1 MHHAIRPFFPAIRTK
16 QTALA
21 LMLAACSGGTFAYSI
36 PAPGDR
42 ITNIASGDFQDASG
56 NVQVINSNPVEL
68 TITEVRALTL
78 VRDQQQNG
86 LIGGQ
91 ISYPHV
97 LTNSGNVRD
106 TYAFSL
112 SQQAGDD
119 FDLNGL
125 AVYAD
130 RNQDGIPDDNINLL
144 LGSTIT
150 LDAGESLAVVVSG
163 SIPSNRTNGNNAVF
177 DLTATSQ
184 TGVTPPS
191 ATVTDTTTVTT
202 GAVIAVTKSQSISTG
217 PSGTFITYT
226 LRYSNTGNSAGE
238 LQIDDTLVDAEAL
251 YVDGSGLFSNGSG
264 ALTDAN
270 DVEAAANS
278 ALTYQSTDTGPTHLI
293 AIRIPAI
300 PAQSTGSVSFRVQV
314 LSANDGTLDNTATY
328 RQYDGGSL
336 IKTST
341 SNTVTFVLQGGASV
355 VLNTSSASASNAGNP
370 ASAPD
375 NLITVASTDAG
386 EEVFFDNYVWNT
398 GSSADIFNLSTV
410 VSNLPS
416 CATVKLYA
424 ADGRTLLTDS
434 NGDGMIDSGPLGI
447 NANRHIRVGISSTQ
461 SCVSASAIQVDL
473 TARSVNDASASDPV
487 RNILGAITQANT
499 DLYNRDLS
507 GQQPQGIDNA
517 GAAFVT
523 KSTTPATAV
532 VFPLTVNNL
541 GSQSN
546 NYNLFV
552 DDDGTLDPS
561 NNNNDLPTGWQ
572 VKFFAAGQADCSVLG
587 AEITNSGNVTPN
599 GTVNYCAVV
608 TPPAGIAPTAV
619 PLWFAVRSPV
629 NGQSDVVKNQV
640 NITAIRQL
648 TLTPDNQGQVNL
660 GGTVVYSHVLTNVG
674 NITEGATVGDL
685 VASLDSSTANG
696 LIGTLYY
703 DANNNG
709 VLDAN
714 DPQVADIATLG
725 NTPTTGG
732 AIGLAAGE
740 SIRLLVKVEAPQG
753 ISEGASGLLTLTIQA
768 PTVISGQSL
777 ASLSNTDL
785 TTVASSQLRLQK
797 EQALDADCV
806 GGPEGQYALN
816 PIQIKPNQCVFYHIT
831 AMNEGSEPVNNVVI
845 ADMVPAFTT
854 LSVPTAPSVT
864 QGSIDGSSATT
875 DGATGPLKAN
885 VGTLAAG
892 ASATLQFKVRVQP

>member
-21 LMLAACSGGTFAYSI
+21 LMLAACSSGAFAYSI

-42 ITNIASGDFQDASG
+42 ITNIASGDFQDAYG

-68 TITEVRALTL
+68 TITEVRALSL

-106 TYAFSL
+106 TYLFSITQK
-112 SQQAGDD
+112 SSDD

-130 RNQDGIPDDNINLL
+130 RNQDGIPDDNLNLL
-144 LGSTIT
+144 QGNTIT
-150 LDAGESLAVVVSG
+150 LDAGQSLAVVVSG
-163 SIPSNRTNGNNAVF
+163 SIPNNRSNGNSALF

-184 TGVTPPS
+184 TGITPPS

-202 GAVIAVTKSQSISTG
+202 GAVIAVTKSQSVSTG

-226 LRYSNTGNSAGE
+226 LRYNNTGNSAGE
-238 LQIDDTLVDAEAL
+238 LQIDDTLLDAEAL
-251 YVDGSGLFSNGSG
+251 YVGSSGLFSNGSG

-278 ALTYQSTDTGPTHLI
+278 AVTYQSTDTGPTHVI
-293 AIRIPAI
+293 AIRIPAV

-314 LSANDGTLDNTATY
+314 VSANDGTIDNTATY

-341 SNTVTFVLQGGASV
+341 SNTVSFVLQGGASV
-355 VLNTSSASASNAGNP
+355 VLNTNAATASNTGNP

-375 NLITVASTDAG
+375 NLLTVASTAAG
-386 EEVFFDNYVWNT
+386 TEVLFDDYIWNT
-398 GSSADIFNLSTV
+398 GSSTDIFNLSTV

-434 NGDGMIDSGPLGI
+434 NGDGVIDSGPLAI
-447 NANRHIRVGISSTQ
+447 NSNRHIRVGISSTQ
-461 SCVSASAIQVDL
+461 SCVSSGAIQVDL
-473 TARSVNDASASDPV
+473 TARSVNDPSIQDPV
-487 RNILGAITQANT
+487 RNTLGAITQANT

-507 GQQPQGIDNA
+507 GQQPQGTDNA

-523 KSTTPATAV
+523 KSTAPAQSV
-532 VFPLTVNNL
+532 VFPLTIQNL
-541 GSQSN
+541 GTQTN

-552 DDDGTLDPS
+552 DDDGTLDSS
-561 NNNNDLPTGWQ
+561 NNSNDLPSGWQ
-572 VKFFAAGQADCSVLG
+572 VHFFAASQADCSALG
-587 AEITNSGNVTPN
+587 AEITNSGNVAPN

-608 TPPAGIAPTAV
+608 TPPAGLTPMTT
-619 PLWFAVRSPV
+619 PLWFAIRSPV
-629 NGQSDVVKNQV
+629 NGQSDLVKDQV
-640 NITAIRQL
+640 TITAIRQL
-648 TLTPDNQGQVNL
+648 TLTPDNQGQVGV
-660 GGTVVYSHVLTNVG
+660 GGTVVYSHVLTNMG
-674 NITEGATVGDL
+674 TLTEGASVGQL
-685 VASLDSSTANG
+685 IASLDNSHANG
-696 LIGTLYY
+696 LVGTLYY

-709 VLDAN
+709 TLDAA
-714 DPQVADIATLG
+714 DPQMSDIAALG
-725 NTPTTGG
+725 NTPSAGG
-732 AIGLAAGE
+732 AIGLSAGE
-740 SIRLLVKVEAPQG
+740 SIRLLVKVEANTAL
-753 ISEGASGLLTLTIQA
+753 SEGLSGTFVLTITA
-768 PTVISGQSL
+768 PTLLNGQAL

-785 TTVASSQLRLQK
+785 TTIGSNQLRLKK

-806 GGPEGQYALN
+806 GGPEGGYVLN

-831 AMNEGSEPVNNVVI
+831 AVNEGSEPVNNVVI
-845 ADMVPAFTT
+845 ADTVPAFTK

-864 QGSIDGSSATT
+864 QGSMDSSSAAA
-875 DGATGPLKAN
+875 DGAIGPLKAN
-885 VGTLAAG
+885 VGTLTSG